1 METQNQS
8 TEPKKVTK
16 SYYKTMEDKIVAM
29 RLAFDNAT
37 LPEILAKMLTVG
49 YTRERI
55 DAMIAKLDVL
65 EQKKLDQTKES
76 AESVAAVE
84 TFNRAKEE
92 LHADF
97 INDLKLLRILFTAN
111 TQARSLLGLDGTTP
125 KAYGN
130 WFDTFKNLYRQ
141 IKSDANMQALAATV
155 GVTAEVVKTRLD
167 ALAAV
172 DVLRET
178 ARKEGAEATAATD
191 ARDVAYDEVYPLY
204 TEYIKYAKILL
215 DANQLKAL
223 GV

>member
-55 DAMIAKLDVL
+55 DAMIAKLVVL

-97 INDLKLLRILFTAN
+97 INDLKLLRVLFTAN

-125 KAYGN
+125 KAYSD
-130 WFDTFKNLYRQ
+130 WFDTFKNFYRQ
-141 IKSDANMQALAATV
+141 LAGDAGMQALAATV
-155 GVTAEVVKTRLD
+155 GVTAEVVKARLD

-178 ARKEGAEATAATD
+178 ARKENYEATAATD
-191 ARDVAYDEVYPLY
+191 ARDEAYDAVYPLY

-215 DANQLKAL
+215 DDNQLKAL

>member
-125 KAYGN
+125 KAYRD
-130 WFDTFKNLYRQ
+130 WETDR
-141 IKSDANMQALAATV
+141 KS
-155 GVTAEVVKTRLD
+155 VV
-167 ALAAV
+167 
-172 DVLRET
+172 
-178 ARKEGAEATAATD
+178 
-191 ARDVAYDEVYPLY
+191 
-204 TEYIKYAKILL
+204 
-215 DANQLKAL
+215 
-223 GV
+223 

>member
-97 INDLKLLRILFTAN
+97 IND
-111 TQARSLLGLDGTTP
+111 QAIVS
-125 KAYGN
+125 
-130 WFDTFKNLYRQ
+130 
-141 IKSDANMQALAATV
+141 
-155 GVTAEVVKTRLD
+155 
-167 ALAAV
+167 
-172 DVLRET
+172 
-178 ARKEGAEATAATD
+178 
-191 ARDVAYDEVYPLY
+191 
-204 TEYIKYAKILL
+204 
-215 DANQLKAL
+215 
-223 GV
+223 